1 MEALPDRESQNF
13 DMKNIL
19 LAGSTGY
26 LGGFILKEL
35 LYRGFETR
43 IIVRNEKKLPLHVT
57 GDPRLELVR
66 AQVTEPQSLKN
77 CCRNIDTVISTIGI
91 TRQKDGLTYMDVD
104 YQANVNL
111 LEEAKRSGVK
121 KFIFISVLHGER
133 LTRLKI
139 CEAKEKFVQVLKDS
153 GLDYCIIRPTGY
165 FSDMGEFYE
174 MAKKGRIYL
183 FGNGTYKMN
192 PIHGA
197 DLAEVCVNATYSE
210 NKEIAVGGPQT
221 LTHLQLA
228 KTAFEVT
235 GGKIR
240 ITRIANWIRKTILF
254 LLRSFTN
261 SRIYG
266 PVEFLMSIMAMD
278 VTAPEYGTR
287 TLKKYFE
294 ELKNSESTQLGN

>member
-1 MEALPDRESQNF
+1 
-13 DMKNIL
+13 MKNIL

-43 IIVRNEKKLPLHVT
+43 IIVRNEKKLPLHIT
-57 GDPRLELVR
+57 DDPRLDLVR
-66 AQVTEPQSLKN
+66 AQVTEPQSLKG

-111 LEEAKRSGVK
+111 LQEARQNGVK
-121 KFIFISVLHGER
+121 KFIYISVLHGDR

-139 CEAKEKFVQVLKDS
+139 CEAKEKFVQVLKKS

-183 FGNGTYKMN
+183 FGDGEYRMN

-197 DLAEVCVNATYSE
+197 DLAEVCVNAIDSE
-210 NKEIAVGGPQT
+210 EKEIAVGGPQT
-221 LTHLQLA
+221 LSHHQIA
-228 KTAFEVT
+228 ETAFSVVEKKY
-235 GGKIR
+235 KI
-240 ITRIANWIRKTILF
+240 TSIASWVRKTILF
-254 LLRSFTN
+254 LLRTFT
-261 SRIYG
+261 SSKTYG
-266 PVEFLMSIMAMD
+266 PLEFMMAVMAMD

-287 TLKKYFE
+287 TLRRYYE
-294 ELKNSESTQLGN
+294 ALKNKEGKPESH